1 MFRQY
6 VGARYVPKFAD
17 PVAWASGTSY
27 EAMTIVTY
35 NNSSYTSKIPVPAT
49 VGDPA
54 DNPDYWALTGNYN
67 AQVEQYR
74 QETETQ
80 ISNER
85 TAREEQDAVLSARM
99 NEFTKLPDGS
109 LSTAADAE
117 LVDIRVKA
125 DGTSAATAGNA
136 VREQITGLKN
146 ALDNIA
152 YVDEDSPNLFND
164 STYVEGYYIDNN
176 NGTPSVYANWGYFT
190 ANVEPG
196 TYYLIGAPL
205 DSTEYKIITD
215 LYIGYYNESDTFI
228 SGEVKTSKSDGKIT
242 VPANAKIARI
252 STHNYSLGHSSDPL
266 LLRTKIMLVTTEYYT
281 SNVHSTE
288 DYTPYHEGSGTVQ
301 IKAESLPDSVVFN
314 SDLDG
319 YDLVPAIEDYFK
331 DEVTETVNSVL
342 SKCDAPCT
350 VLTFVT
356 DSHVDVANKTN
367 LKQSEDTFN
376 NLRTVNEK
384 VWSDGLVHLGDL
396 LVADDNSITQLMADR
411 QLNYIRT
418 RLSGAKMPLYITQG
432 NHDGLGGSAP
442 KTQNYCSL
450 GKFNS
455 AYVVRDGDAPYFYV
469 DMEQPKVR
477 LVFLALPQRVNI
489 GGTEYD
495 YWGLY
500 TAQLNWFGQVALN
513 VDDGRNVIIC
523 SHIGTQSSDFKKNLS
538 QTVGICNAFNAHS
551 TFGVYYENTS
561 TLLYTADFTSLISS
575 KIVLWVCGHEHYD
588 WNIPESVSGLTFPLV
603 TFTCSRCFNGTVPSA
618 AAAQG
623 AVAPSRTDGTV
634 TQDAW
639 TTMIYRPDEQKIYFV
654 RFGAGSDFT
663 IDLTDYTSFSS

>member
-1 MFRQY
+1 M
-6 VGARYVPKFAD
+6 
-17 PVAWASGTSY
+17 
-27 EAMTIVTY
+27 
-35 NNSSYTSKIPVPAT
+35 SKIYEQLQPVVSALDGRISDVEGRAVT
-49 VGDPA
+49 VD
-54 DNPDYWALTGNYN
+54 
-67 AQVEQYR
+67 
-74 QETETQ
+74 
-80 ISNER
+80 S
-85 TAREEQDAVLSARM
+85 
-99 NEFTKLPDGS
+99 S
-109 LSTAADAE
+109 LSTTSTNPVQNKVVTGAVNEVKDEVEE
-117 LVDIRVKA
+117 LK
-125 DGTSAATAGNA
+125 SAIDTYF
-136 VREQITGLKN
+136 ITDSN
-146 ALDNIA
+146 
-152 YVDEDSPNLFND
+152 SPNLFND
-164 STYVEGYYIDNN
+164 STYVEGYYINN
-176 NGTPSVYANWGYFT
+176 TNGQTVAYANWGYIT
-190 ANVEPG
+190 ADVSQG

-205 DSTEYKIITD
+205 NSTTYEIIKD
-215 LYIGYYNESDTFI
+215 LYIGYYDGQGTFI
-228 SGEVKTSKSDGKIT
+228 SGEVRTTSSDGKIT
-242 VPANAKIARI
+242 VPSGASIAKI
-252 STHNYSLGHSSDPL
+252 STHNYSLGHYASPNSQS
-266 LLRTKIMLVTTEYYT
+266 RVKQMLITTDYYT
-281 SNVHSTE
+281 NNVSSTD
-288 DYTPYHEGSGTVQ
+288 DYVPYHSGSGDTFLDTQ
-301 IKAESLPDSVVFN
+301 YLPDSVMMD
-314 SDLDG
+314 SDLDS

-331 DEVTETVNSVL
+331 DEVTGTVNSVL

-356 DSHVDVANKTN
+356 DSHVDVANETN

-384 VWSDGLVHLGDL
+384 VWIDGLVHLGDL

-418 RLSGAKMPLYITQG
+418 RLSDAKMPLYITQG
-432 NHDGLGGSAP
+432 NHDGLGGRTP
-442 KTQNYCSL
+442 KTQNYCSF

-455 AYVVRDGDAPYFYV
+455 AYVVRGGDAPYFYV

-523 SHIGTQSSDFKKNLS
+523 SHIGPQSSDFKKNLS

-551 TFGVYYENTS
+551 TFAVYYENTS
-561 TLLYTADFTSLISS
+561 TLLYTADFTNLTNS

-623 AVAPSRTDGTV
+623 AIAPSRTDGTV